1 MAKQILLRITRRLSQ
16 LDQAKSNDMTER
28 KEDPAVKKPGSSG
41 KIPVN
46 VVKIGQKGKKQP
58 QKLVMSRDGIK
69 CVKKNEDGW
78 NKPPSSILA
87 IAPSGSDKKTFT
99 ITTLH
104 QQTFEVEDPAIY
116 KRVCDLLK
124 HMGAGMQSLEQSLSQ
139 LGVPASAILKSE
151 PQSTKTRPSLRSKA
165 SETPANLLSLERLDP
180 SHFVS
185 MSDFELL
192 HCVGKGS
199 FGKVFQTRKISDGGI
214 YAMKILKK
222 KDLYD
227 KNQIEHTLTE
237 RKILA
242 TINHSFMTRLHYAF
256 QTDTK
261 LYIVMDYVNGGE
273 IFFHLRRF
281 DPKFGEMRL
290 SIICWIVH
298 PLHFPNM
305 LFPSLFVDSSPF
317 LSSLLIQCPSL
328 PEALAIFYCAE
339 VVSAINH
346 LHKRNIIYRDLKPE
360 NVLLDIDG
368 HIVLTDFG
376 LSKIGITSVGG
387 EGRRDHSYV
396 LRNSRIS
403 RSRNPPKHAAWKAVD
418 WWSTGILFY
427 EMLTG
432 MPPFY
437 SANKQEMFLNT
448 LRAPLTIPDSVS
460 EDARD
465 FLKRSLNRHPEQRL
479 GSGPGGGQEVLDHPL
494 FKSINWEQL
503 DARQLSPPFKPRFK
517 NGIMDISNFDKEFL
531 SLPLTDSPG
540 PVLPEAVLARV
551 NKEFSGWEYNKDVL
565 GSAGKTGR
573 PVPIYPGTAG
583 APSPKPAAEAPVKK
597 PSSSKAPPAEGATKV
612 RKSTSKPKESVE

>member
-1 MAKQILLRITRRLSQ
+1 
-16 LDQAKSNDMTER
+16 MTER

-78 NKPPSSILA
+78 NKPPSSISLRLNLFSLYIPLFSS

-192 HCVGKGS
+192 HCVGK
-199 FGKVFQTRKISDGGI
+199 
-214 YAMKILKK
+214 
-222 KDLYD
+222 
-227 KNQIEHTLTE
+227 
-237 RKILA
+237 
-242 TINHSFMTRLHYAF
+242 
-256 QTDTK
+256 TDTK

-273 IFFHLRRF
+273 IFFHLRRARRF
-281 DPKFGEMRL
+281 
-290 SIICWIVH
+290 
-298 PLHFPNM
+298 
-305 LFPSLFVDSSPF
+305 
-317 LSSLLIQCPSL
+317 

-387 EGRRDHSYV
+387 EEGETTLTFCGTPEYLAPEILQNMPHG
-396 LRNSRIS
+396 
-403 RSRNPPKHAAWKAVD
+403 KAVD

-479 GSGPGGGQEVLDHPL
+479 GSGPGEGRRCWITRSSRASTGNSSMRGSCHPV
-494 FKSINWEQL
+494 QA
-503 DARQLSPPFKPRFK
+503 ARVKVGSSSPFPTSLCLSCFPFRRSFAAQ

-583 APSPKPAAEAPVKK
+583 APSPKPAAEAPVMKLQARAR
-597 PSSSKAPPAEGATKV
+597 PLQL
-612 RKSTSKPKESVE
+612 KERQR

>member
-273 IFFHLRRF
+273 IFFHLRRARRF
-281 DPKFGEMRL
+281 
-290 SIICWIVH
+290 
-298 PLHFPNM
+298 
-305 LFPSLFVDSSPF
+305 
-317 LSSLLIQCPSL
+317 

-387 EGRRDHSYV
+387 EGEGETTLTFCGTPEYLAPEILQNMPHG
-396 LRNSRIS
+396 
-403 RSRNPPKHAAWKAVD
+403 KAVD